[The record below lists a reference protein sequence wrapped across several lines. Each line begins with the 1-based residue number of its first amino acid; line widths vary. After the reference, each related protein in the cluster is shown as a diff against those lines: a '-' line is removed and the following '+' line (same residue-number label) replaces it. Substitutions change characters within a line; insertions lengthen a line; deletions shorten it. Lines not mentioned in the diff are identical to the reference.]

1 MKWENA
7 QSLCR
12 KYGGDLALVEDNQ
25 ENNIILEAVSGL
37 TKLLLN
43 KCYIR
48 TVLNNNNKKSTQYT
62 HVMQ

>member
-43 KCYIR
+43 KYYI
-48 TVLNNNNKKSTQYT
+48 LY
-62 HVMQ
+62 